1 MKSSDRCS
9 LVNGPVPPPDHAPVK
24 RGPVP
29 PPGTT
34 PLSNVDQTG
43 KTGGWLDQL
52 SINHEGFSKTL
63 YWLN

>member
-9 LVNGPVPPPDHAPVK
+9 LVN
-24 RGPVP
+24 GPVP